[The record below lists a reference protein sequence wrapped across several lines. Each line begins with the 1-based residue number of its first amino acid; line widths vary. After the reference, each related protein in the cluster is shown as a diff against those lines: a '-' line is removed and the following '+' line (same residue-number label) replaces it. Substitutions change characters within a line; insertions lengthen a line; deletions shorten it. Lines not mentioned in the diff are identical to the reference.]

1 MTKTRLLV
9 LAATLLAAAA
19 VPAQDRSEERRD
31 PSDGL
36 SAAIALQQHFG
47 RLAARSYQTV
57 VTVTGYQKAVQPV
70 MMLQPTEAAAN
81 PVDELQEEG
90 WAAATDEDLY
100 PGYRPTGVATGFVVQ
115 ADGEILTCLH
125 ALQKPD
131 GTFADLID
139 VQTHDLRHTICEL
152 SAAEPTLNIALLRMV
167 TMSAEHPPKFEVAEF
182 GDSVAALPGHYA
194 IGVGDPSGPEQYFG
208 VGYVTSPP
216 SRDCYQENMTA
227 TYLQA
232 SLRVHPECYGGPLLN
247 VRGEVIGILLPLRS
261 RFGALP
267 IEPARGLE
275 FALPS
280 NVLSGLYNSLRQ
292 VGSARSPW
300 LGFAV
305 MSRAELLKDKGPEAF
320 AAMPKPR
327 FGIYIEN
334 VFSPSPAAASGLQ
347 PGDFLVKFDGEY
359 VQSPILFQ
367 RFLYLAG
374 IGADVTLEIHRDG
387 ETFERRLRVEER
399 PKSATQR

>member
-19 VPAQDRSEERRD
+19 VPAQDRSEERRE

-320 AAMPKPR
+320 AAMPKPP

-334 VFSPSPAAASGLQ
+334 VFSPSPAAAAGLQ

-387 ETFERRLRVEER
+387 ETFERRLRVEGR

>member
-19 VPAQDRSEERRD
+19 VPAQDRSEERRE

-36 SAAIALQQHFG
+36 SAALALQQHFG

-57 VTVTGYQKAVQPV
+57 VTVTGYQKSVQPV

-208 VGYVTSPP
+208 VGYVTPPP

-267 IEPARGLE
+267 IELARGLE

-334 VFSPSPAAASGLQ
+334 VFSPSPAAAAGLQ